1 MSDGLDELYQ
11 VSQAVLSVTRQM
23 SVRDV
28 LQVIVRS
35 ARSLV
40 GARYAALG
48 VPDEG
53 DSFAEFVVDG
63 ISSAEWQAIG
73 PLPRRHGMLAVLLNE
88 GKPERLADIRKDPRF
103 EGWPSAHPQM
113 SHFLGVPV
121 RDGDQVLGII
131 FAANKTSA
139 AAAGRG
145 FTERDEEI
153 LSLFAAH
160 AAIALTNARLY
171 ERSQELS
178 VMQER
183 SRLARDLHD
192 AVTQKVFSIRAHA
205 RAATVLAAR
214 DPMDAARVRTEI
226 EVIGALGAEAHAEL
240 RAVIDG
246 LAPPDLEAAG
256 LAESLRRYAVLAGRA
271 HGVPVTFTAGALPA
285 LGPRAEAALYRVAQE
300 ALHNALRHAG
310 ASGVRVALSRAA
322 RRVVLEVSDDGHGFV
337 PEAPSSGLGL
347 ASMRERAS
355 AAGAALTIRSGET
368 GTLVR
373 MTVPVKAGPVKAGAV
388 KAGVVKAGAGQGRGG
403 QGEPGQGGAGHEGAR
418 QGGRRA
424 MTRPISVLIVD
435 DHPVVRRGL
444 RVLLE
449 VQDGIEVAGEAG
461 DGTAALALDAEHAPD
476 VILLDLKLPGMD
488 GIAVLSELRSRDSA
502 ARVLVLTSATEPA
515 SASLAVRSG
524 AAGVLYK
531 DVDPDALVRAI
542 RSVHDG
548 HLLLASEAAGPLVRS
563 AGTWGPGVGLDT
575 LTSREREVLAEL
587 TKGRSNREI
596 ARALGVSEKTV
607 KAHVSSVLAK
617 LGVQDRTQAALLA
630 VRNQL

>member
-1 MSDGLDELYQ
+1 MSDLDELYQ

-73 PLPRRHGMLAVLLNE
+73 PDLPRRHGMLAVLLNE

-121 RDGDQVLGII
+121 RDGDRFLGII

-153 LSLFAAH
+153 LTLFAAH

-178 VMQER
+178 VIQER

-192 AVTQKVFSIRAHA
+192 AVTQKLFSIRAHA

-226 EVIGALGAEAHAEL
+226 EVIGTLGAEAHAEL

-256 LAESLRRYAVLAGRA
+256 LAESLGRYAVLAGRA
-271 HGVPVTFTAGALPA
+271 HGIPVTFTAGALPA
-285 LGPRAEAALYRVAQE
+285 LGSRAEAALYRVAQE

-310 ASGVRVALSRAA
+310 RPASGSPC
-322 RRVVLEVSDDGHGFV
+322 RR
-337 PEAPSSGLGL
+337 P
-347 ASMRERAS
+347 
-355 AAGAALTIRSGET
+355 
-368 GTLVR
+368 
-373 MTVPVKAGPVKAGAV
+373 
-388 KAGVVKAGAGQGRGG
+388 RGG
-403 QGEPGQGGAGHEGAR
+403 SSSRYQTTATGSCPRRRPADSGWPRCGSVR
-418 QGGRRA
+418 RRRA
-424 MTRPISVLIVD
+424 PR
-435 DHPVVRRGL
+435 
-444 RVLLE
+444 
-449 VQDGIEVAGEAG
+449 
-461 DGTAALALDAEHAPD
+461 
-476 VILLDLKLPGMD
+476 
-488 GIAVLSELRSRDSA
+488 
-502 ARVLVLTSATEPA
+502 
-515 SASLAVRSG
+515 
-524 AAGVLYK
+524 
-531 DVDPDALVRAI
+531 
-542 RSVHDG
+542 
-548 HLLLASEAAGPLVRS
+548 
-563 AGTWGPGVGLDT
+563 
-575 LTSREREVLAEL
+575 
-587 TKGRSNREI
+587 
-596 ARALGVSEKTV
+596 
-607 KAHVSSVLAK
+607 
-617 LGVQDRTQAALLA
+617 
-630 VRNQL
+630 